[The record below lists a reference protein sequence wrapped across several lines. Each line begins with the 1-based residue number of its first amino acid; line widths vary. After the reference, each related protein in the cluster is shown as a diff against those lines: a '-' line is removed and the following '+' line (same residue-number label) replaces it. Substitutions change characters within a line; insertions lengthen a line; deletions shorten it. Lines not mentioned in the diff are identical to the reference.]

1 MAGIVPAV
9 HALVIRPVNVVMVLV
24 TVMKTVKAVK
34 QIVAYA
40 VNVVTVR

>member
-24 TVMKTVKAVK
+24 TVMKTVKA
-34 QIVAYA
+34 ALLTA
-40 VNVVTVR
+40 ANAATVRMAI